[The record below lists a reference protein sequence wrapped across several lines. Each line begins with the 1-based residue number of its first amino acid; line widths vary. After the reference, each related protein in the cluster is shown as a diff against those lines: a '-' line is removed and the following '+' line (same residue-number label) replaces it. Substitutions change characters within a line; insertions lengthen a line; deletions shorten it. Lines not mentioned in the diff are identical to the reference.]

1 MTYECILEPKQKNGY
16 HKRFPMFIDCTTED
30 EAKELMLDY
39 LRRHEMKCEI
49 VCITKQND

>member
-1 MTYECILEPKQKNGY
+1 MTYECILEPKQKDG
-16 HKRFPMFIDCTTED
+16 HLKRFPMFADCITED

-49 VCITKQND
+49 ICIHTTK

>member
-1 MTYECILEPKQKNGY
+1 MIYECMLELKQKNEY

-49 VCITKQND
+49 VCIHTTK